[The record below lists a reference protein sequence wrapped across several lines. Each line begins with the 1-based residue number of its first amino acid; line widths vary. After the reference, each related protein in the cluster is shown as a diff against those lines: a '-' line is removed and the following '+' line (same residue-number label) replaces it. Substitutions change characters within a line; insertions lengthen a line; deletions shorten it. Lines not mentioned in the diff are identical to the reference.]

1 MEGCQ
6 EDKIVMDCSKV
17 YAKDA
22 GNQKG
27 VGVFA
32 K

>member
-1 MEGCQ
+1 MNE
-6 EDKIVMDCSKV
+6 INSIMDCSKV
-17 YAKDA
+17 YVKDA
-22 GNQKG
+22 GNLKG

>member
-1 MEGCQ
+1 MSEFNS
-6 EDKIVMDCSKV
+6 VMDCSKV
-17 YAKDA
+17 YVKDA
-22 GNQKG
+22 GNLKG

>member
-6 EDKIVMDCSKV
+6 DKIVMDCSKV

-22 GNQKG
+22 GNLKG